1 MLSKVF
7 LGGLYLC
14 SEKMTNNI
22 TVYESWA
29 SVYSFGPFAQLEA
42 PNVTYFQG
50 AESHRGHRDGWHV
63 PVL

>member
-1 MLSKVF
+1 MFREDDL
-7 LGGLYLC
+7 
-14 SEKMTNNI
+14 NNI

-50 AESHRGHRDGWHV
+50 AESHRGHGDGWYV